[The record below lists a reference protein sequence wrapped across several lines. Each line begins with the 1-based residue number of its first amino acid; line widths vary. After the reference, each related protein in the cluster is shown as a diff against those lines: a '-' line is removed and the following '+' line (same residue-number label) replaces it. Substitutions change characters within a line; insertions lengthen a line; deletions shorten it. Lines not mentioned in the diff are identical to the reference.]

1 MAKGS
6 IEKRGENT
14 WRLTIDLG
22 YNQDGS
28 RNRLRRKVVVE
39 DKALL
44 KTKKKLREYL
54 EDELH
59 KFKIEVEAGEY
70 IAPQKMTL
78 RQFIENEWEPKYAS
92 NTENLSP
99 LTYQTY
105 MHFIENRIM
114 PVFGHKN
121 LEDIRTLHIVT
132 FINDLSKPEARKDG
146 KSGKLSPGTIQ
157 YIHRVLKNIFNRA
170 TEWQLIKTNPIVG
183 VKKPKVEQTE
193 FDFYDEDEAREA
205 IAALS
210 KEPRRWRLLILGSM
224 VGGFRRGELLAL
236 EWSNVDFDNMTL
248 SINKSISLT
257 KDGRAVE
264 KAPKSKSSKR
274 IVDMPD
280 WYMDELK
287 VHEYEWKK
295 EKLSVGDKWRG
306 GDRQYVFHAGFG
318 KPFHHTYPT
327 EWWNCFTKRHNLKR
341 VRFHDLRHS
350 SATLLI
356 EAGASMKAV
365 QQRLGHSKHQTT
377 ADIYA
382 HVTKKVSRDT
392 AEKFNKF
399 APNNIRPQ
407 SVPKTQK

>member
-295 EKLSVGDKWRG
+295 K
-306 GDRQYVFHAGFG
+306 
-318 KPFHHTYPT
+318 
-327 EWWNCFTKRHNLKR
+327 NCL
-341 VRFHDLRHS
+341 
-350 SATLLI
+350 
-356 EAGASMKAV
+356 
-365 QQRLGHSKHQTT
+365 
-377 ADIYA
+377 
-382 HVTKKVSRDT
+382 
-392 AEKFNKF
+392 
-399 APNNIRPQ
+399 
-407 SVPKTQK
+407 